1 MTVLTSVETLTLDQA
16 ISTLPTQ
23 INPPVSEEEMQA
35 AVGTLL
41 LGMGED
47 PDREGLRDTPKRV
60 VKVRAKIEA
69 NLAPFTLIE
78 CWQAEDA

>member
-1 MTVLTSVETLTLDQA
+1 
-16 ISTLPTQ
+16 
-23 INPPVSEEEMQA
+23 
-35 AVGTLL
+35 
-41 LGMGED
+41 
-47 PDREGLRDTPKRV
+47 V